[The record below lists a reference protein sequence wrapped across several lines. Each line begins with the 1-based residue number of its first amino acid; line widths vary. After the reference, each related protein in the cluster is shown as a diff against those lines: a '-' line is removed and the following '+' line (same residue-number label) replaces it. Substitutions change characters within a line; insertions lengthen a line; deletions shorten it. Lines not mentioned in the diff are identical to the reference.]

1 MIFNNFL
8 LKPLNNISRA
18 KSAKNNR
25 FYKKSLVLE
34 KIKNDK
40 NFIDEKE
47 KFRKINKF

>member
-1 MIFNNFL
+1 MIFNNNFL
-8 LKPLNNISRA
+8 FQKPLNNISRA

-47 KFRKINKF
+47 KFRK